1 MILKTCLFSER
12 IGVFAVKT
20 LFASHSLLREVIK
33 MKNVAIKE
41 NHLYNKAYK
50 RGKRSA
56 GKYAAVYVLRD
67 LKAHRVMLENPEKK
81 YLNRLGIAV
90 SKKIGNAVKRNR
102 AKRIIR
108 AAYRAIEAEL
118 STGQLVVISA
128 RSTICGV
135 KSTDVERELREA
147 FKRLDMY
154 KKKVPSEKTENNDK

>member
-1 MILKTCLFSER
+1 
-12 IGVFAVKT
+12 
-20 LFASHSLLREVIK
+20 

-56 GKYAAVYVLRD
+56 GKYTVVYVLRD

-90 SKKIGNAVKRNR
+90 SKKIGNAVTRNR

-108 AAYRAIEAEL
+108 AAYRSIEGEL
-118 STGQLVVISA
+118 NTGFLVVISA
-128 RSTICGV
+128 REDIVGV
-135 KSTDVERELREA
+135 KSTDVMRELKMA
-147 FKRLDMY
+147 FSRLDMY
-154 KKKVPSEKTENNDK
+154 KKKKER

>member
-1 MILKTCLFSER
+1 
-12 IGVFAVKT
+12 
-20 LFASHSLLREVIK
+20 

-56 GKYAAVYVLRD
+56 GKYTVVYVLRD

-90 SKKIGNAVKRNR
+90 SKKLGNAVCRNR

-108 AAYRAIEAEL
+108 AAYRSIEAEL
-118 STGQLVVISA
+118 STGFLVVISA
-128 RSTICGV
+128 RNDIRSA

-147 FKRLDMY
+147 FGRLSMY
-154 KKKVPSEKTENNDK
+154 RKNSKDQNDR